1 MYTPKPVFSKQN
13 KALLILNILLAL
25 VSLVSGLIALY
36 YLQWTIIIGMS
47 VVLLSSCINIYTCW
61 KRMKTKE

>member
-1 MYTPKPVFSKQN
+1 MYNPKPVSPKQN
-13 KALLILNILLAL
+13 KTLLILNVLLAL

-47 VVLLSSCINIYTCW
+47 VVLLSSCINVYTCW
-61 KRMKTKE
+61 KRMKIKE

>member
-1 MYTPKPVFSKQN
+1 MYNPKPVSPKQN
-13 KALLILNILLAL
+13 KALLILNVLLAL

-47 VVLLSSCINIYTCW
+47 VVLLSSCINVYTCW
-61 KRMKTKE
+61 KRMKIKE

>member
-1 MYTPKPVFSKQN
+1 MYTPKPVSPKQN

-25 VSLVSGLIALY
+25 DSLVSGLIALY

-47 VVLLSSCINIYTCW
+47 VVLLSSCINVYTCW
-61 KRMKTKE
+61 KRMKTIE

>member
-1 MYTPKPVFSKQN
+1 MYNPKPVSPKQN
-13 KALLILNILLAL
+13 TALLILNVLLAL

-47 VVLLSSCINIYTCW
+47 VVLLSSCINVYTCW
-61 KRMKTKE
+61 KRMKIKE

>member
-1 MYTPKPVFSKQN
+1 MYNPTPVSPKQN
-13 KALLILNILLAL
+13 KALLILNVLLAL

-47 VVLLSSCINIYTCW
+47 VVLLSSCINVYTCW
-61 KRMKTKE
+61 KRMKIKE

>member
-1 MYTPKPVFSKQN
+1 MYQPKPVSPKQN
-13 KALLILNILLAL
+13 KSLLILNILLAL

-47 VVLLSSCINIYTCW
+47 VVLLSSCINVYTCW

>member
-1 MYTPKPVFSKQN
+1 MYTPKPVSPKQN
-13 KALLILNILLAL
+13 KALILNILLAL

-47 VVLLSSCINIYTCW
+47 VVLLSSCINVYTCW
-61 KRMKTKE
+61 KRMKTIE

>member
-1 MYTPKPVFSKQN
+1 MYTPKPVSPKQN

-36 YLQWTIIIGMS
+36 YLQWTIIIVMS
-47 VVLLSSCINIYTCW
+47 VVLL
-61 KRMKTKE
+61 

>member
-1 MYTPKPVFSKQN
+1 MYTLKPVSSKQN

-47 VVLLSSCINIYTCW
+47 VVLLSSCINVYTCW
-61 KRMKTKE
+61 KRMKIKK

>member
-1 MYTPKPVFSKQN
+1 MYTPKPVSSKQN
-13 KALLILNILLAL
+13 KALLILNILLEL

-36 YLQWTIIIGMS
+36 YLQWTIITGMS

>member
-1 MYTPKPVFSKQN
+1 MYTPKPVSPKQN
-13 KALLILNILLAL
+13 TALLILNILLAL

-47 VVLLSSCINIYTCW
+47 VVLLSSCINVYTCW
-61 KRMKTKE
+61 KRMKTIE

>member
-1 MYTPKPVFSKQN
+1 MYTPKPVSSKQT
-13 KALLILNILLAL
+13 KASLILNILLAL

>member
-1 MYTPKPVFSKQN
+1 MYTPKPVSPKQN

-36 YLQWTIIIGMS
+36 YLQWTI
-47 VVLLSSCINIYTCW
+47 LLVCLWCCFQVASMFILAGNV
-61 KRMKTKE
+61 

>member
-1 MYTPKPVFSKQN
+1 MYNPKPVSPKQN
-13 KALLILNILLAL
+13 KPLLILNVLLAL

-47 VVLLSSCINIYTCW
+47 VVLLSSCINVYTCW
-61 KRMKTKE
+61 KRMKIKE

>member
-1 MYTPKPVFSKQN
+1 MYQPKPVSPKQN
-13 KALLILNILLAL
+13 KSLLILNILLAL

-47 VVLLSSCINIYTCW
+47 VVLLSSCINVYTCW
-61 KRMKTKE
+61 KRMKIKK

>member
-1 MYTPKPVFSKQN
+1 MYNPKLVSPKQN
-13 KALLILNILLAL
+13 KALLILNVLLAL

-47 VVLLSSCINIYTCW
+47 VVLLSSCINVYTCW
-61 KRMKTKE
+61 KRMKIKE